1 MATRWIVTAD
11 WHLDAV
17 TAAVTRLEEIEVAA
31 RQVAHYA
38 ATDPDHTVFIFAG
51 DLTDP
56 DPPRCWRAVTAA
68 AEIARFLSDH
78 GVDQYWLTGNHDVL
92 EDGRGS
98 HTLMPLR
105 AIPGC
110 VVIDAP
116 REVATPTGGRFVAL
130 PYTARSR
137 GYDPEAAVRH
147 VGRADLVVGHLM
159 LEGIGPGSE
168 TTDFARGRDVFFPV
182 AEVAATGAVL
192 INGHYHRRQTYRGV
206 EIPGSLARLTRADV
220 ANNPGFLEVV
230 R

>member
-17 TAAVTRLEEIEVAA
+17 TASVQRFDEIVLAA
-31 RQVAHYA
+31 RQVVEVAKS
-38 ATDPDHTVFIFAG
+38 DPVRTVFVFAG

-56 DPPRCWRAVTAA
+56 DPPRCWRAVAAA
-68 AEIARFLSDH
+68 AEIAQHLAYH
-78 GVDQYWLTGNHDVL
+78 GVDQVWLTGNHDVL
-92 EDGRGS
+92 EDGHGS

-105 AIPGC
+105 SIEGC
-110 VVIDAP
+110 IVADEP
-116 REVATPTGGRFVAL
+116 REYTFSGGRLMAL

-137 GYDPEAAVRH
+137 GYNPVAAVRSAGP
-147 VGRADLVVGHLM
+147 VDLIVGHLM

-182 AEVAATGAVL
+182 AQAAATGAVL
-192 INGHYHRRQTYRGV
+192 VNGHYHRRQTYQGV

-220 ANNPGFLEVV
+220 ANNPGFLEVI